1 MVEEVVEVV
10 VLASV
15 TPQIPIVEGEGVQNV
30 QWMEEVEVEGLLG
43 PGVVVFEG
51 LVEEVLHP
59 KEQKAVDQND
69 PC

>member
-1 MVEEVVEVV
+1 MEVV